1 MVIHDFLG
9 RLQVVAHIL
18 LSVESLAL
26 VIRDHL
32 RRLGLHYLYL
42 LLLNYVLR
50 PVLRVIEFAG
60 ILGQLR
66 VVEVRVRLHFSVDID
81 PEASVAILC
90 SVVIVDINLKL
101 ILCSVIQINRRGGFR
116 LVRNLVVF
124 GILT

>member
-1 MVIHDFLG
+1 M
-9 RLQVVAHIL
+9 
-18 LSVESLAL
+18 LSVESWAL

-32 RRLGLHYLYL
+32 RRLGLHHLYL

-66 VVEVRVRLHFSVDID
+66 VAEFRVHSLHLSVDVD
-81 PEASVAILC
+81 PEARVAVLGR
-90 SVVIVDINLKL
+90 VVIVDINLKL
-101 ILCSVIQINRRGGFR
+101 VLCSIIQINWRGGFR
-116 LVRNLVVF
+116 LVHNLVVF